1 MLYYYTNNAQLQVN
15 AAKKLHIG
23 DYLGLKNVKKKITN
37 IYKSSIDSVYKH

>member
-23 DYLGLKNVKKKITN
+23 DYLGLKNVKITN
-37 IYKSSIDSVYKH
+37 VYKSSIDTVDKH